1 MPATAKAKP
10 PAANGKTSKPAATKA
25 VAAVAE
31 LSDGPRL
38 GIFRGIA
45 LTLPPQLP
53 AAFAF
58 DLAAIQAG
66 GDATSLGH
74 AYRLIVG
81 QIGEEQWITIRD
93 KIAADGDPM
102 DRMGPILEEILNAIT
117 EPYGMEPGEPSASAS
132 S

>member
-1 MPATAKAKP
+1 MPAPAKAKP
-10 PAANGKTSKPAATKA
+10 PITANGKTPKRAAQK
-25 VAAVAE
+25 AVAE
-31 LSDGPRL
+31 LADEPRK
-38 GIFRGIA
+38 GEFRGIT

-58 DLAAIQAG
+58 DLAAVQAAA
-66 GDATSLGH
+66 DTTSLAH

-81 QIGEEQWITIRD
+81 QIGETQWLTIRD

-102 DRMGPILEEILNAIT
+102 DNMGPLLEEILNAIT